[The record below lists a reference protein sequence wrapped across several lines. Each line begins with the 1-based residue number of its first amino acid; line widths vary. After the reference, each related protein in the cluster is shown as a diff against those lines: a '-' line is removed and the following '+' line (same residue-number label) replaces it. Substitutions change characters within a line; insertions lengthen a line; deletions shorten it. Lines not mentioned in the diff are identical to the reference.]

1 MAFAAAVP
9 VTVGVVSLVMSSPG
23 APLSLPEAS
32 AGIDGAAGAGRV
44 VATTIMWEKLAASIP
59 STP

>member
-1 MAFAAAVP
+1 M
-9 VTVGVVSLVMSSPG
+9 VMSSPG